1 MSGSIHWHEGLF
13 LQPHHLQAMQRQQME
28 RAWAERRLWHP
39 YPSGLIEAR
48 VSTDALENMMVR
60 VDRLRAIMPSG
71 LEVSAPDLAEIPAL
85 DIKRT
90 FAASTAPILV
100 RLGVPLW
107 YADRANAIPPS
118 GSEDWRV
125 RRMYRV
131 TETTRSDEN
140 TGENPQPMLM
150 RKINARLLLPD
161 DDDTDLETL
170 PILRIAHGA
179 GDDIGLPRVDGEYM
193 PPCLLLTGSPA
204 LRDLVRGVAN
214 EVDATRKE
222 LVLQL
227 GRSGFSVDT
236 MRGAQFEQMLRL
248 RTVSRFAARLPHIAV
263 APGTTPFE
271 AYLELR
277 ELLGELAALRPDRDR
292 FDAPAYQHENPAA
305 VFPEIRERI
314 REVLRPGLAPK
325 FLQVKLIREE
335 DYFIAN
341 LTDEHLTAP
350 NDYFLAVTTN
360 EDPTVVA
367 RLVEDPDKFKVMAKT
382 MIRRPLFG
390 VRLKEERHPPLELPT
405 QGKMHY
411 FRLMRA
417 DSQKMWDVIRE
428 HKALA
433 VRWLDIDTS
442 DFQLTL
448 YMTVPGN

>member
-1 MSGSIHWHEGLF
+1 MSGTVHWHEGLF
-13 LQPHHLQAMQRQQME
+13 LQPHHLQVMQRQFME
-28 RAWAERRLWHP
+28 RQWKERRLWRP
-39 YPSGLIEAR
+39 YPYGLIEAR
-48 VSTDALENMMVR
+48 VSAEALENMLVR
-60 VDRLRAIMPSG
+60 VDRLRAVMPSG

-85 DIKRT
+85 DIKRP

-100 RLGVPLW
+100 RLAVPLW
-107 YADRANAIPPS
+107 YADRANAIPPG

-125 RRMYRV
+125 RRLYRV
-131 TETTRSDEN
+131 AETSRTDEN

-161 DDDTDLETL
+161 DDDTDMETL
-170 PILRIAHGA
+170 PVLRIAHGA
-179 GDDIGLPRVDGEYM
+179 GEDIGLPRVDGEFM
-193 PPCLLLTGSPA
+193 PPCLVLSGSPA
-204 LRDLVRGVAN
+204 LRDLVRDIAN
-214 EVDATRKE
+214 QVDATRKE

-263 APGTTPFE
+263 APGTTPFD

-292 FDAPAYQHENPAA
+292 FDAPAYQHDAPSA
-305 VFPEIRERI
+305 VFAEIAQRI

-325 FLQVKLIREE
+325 FMHVKLIREE
-335 DYFIAN
+335 DYFIA
-341 LTDEHLTAP
+341 TMTEEHFTAP
-350 NDYFLAVTTN
+350 NEYFLAVKTN
-360 EDPTVVA
+360 EDPTAVA
-367 RLVEDPDKFKVMAKT
+367 RLVEDPDKFKVMART

-405 QGKMHY
+405 QAGMHY

-428 HKALA
+428 QKALA
-433 VRWLDIDTS
+433 VRWLDIDSS
-442 DFQLTL
+442 DFALTL